1 MAKKQIKWGNKELP
15 GLSHDELNKMT
26 SAKLSRSQFM
36 TDYHKDPER
45 KEIARLAG
53 IKGTDV
59 LREKGYFESESFIE
73 MVKQNGHKGSRTN
86 MENSTGM
93 FGWTDEQKKEYASIG
108 GSTNSI
114 KQQEAREIQFKT
126 HFRKAGTAAASIAA
140 TKRRHAK
147 IEEIIKVLPKG
158 WITIKQ
164 AEAAKVELGLKK
176 FSVRN
181 MTNESKYFTIQ
192 KRTGKAQTLRF
203 KVKSKWIQK

>member
-45 KEIARLAG
+45 KEINRLAG
-53 IKGTDV
+53 IKMAAV
-59 LREKGYFESESFIE
+59 LKESGYYETKSYLE
-73 MVKQNGHKGSRTN
+73 MVSKNGKKQGDVNAETGH
-86 MENSTGM
+86 MQEI
-93 FGWTDEQKKEYASIG
+93 QKIGAALG

-126 HFRKAGTAAASIAA
+126 HFRKAGTAAAAIAA
-140 TKRRHAK
+140 TEKFHAK
-147 IEEIIKVLPKG
+147 IEELIKALPKG

-164 AEAAKVELGLKK
+164 AETAKVELGLKR

-181 MTNESKYFTIQ
+181 MTNESKYFTIE
-192 KRTGKAQTLRF
+192 KRTSNQQTLRF
-203 KVKSKWIQK
+203 KVKTKWIQK